1 MSKLSSPKVSAT
13 ESFFITIVNMGT
25 DKLGS
30 DFSFRCDCHNELLLF
45 KTNIYTNVLSAR
57 EKCCRKHIVFF
68 NSQLFKS
75 DERSRN
81 RKHDEISRLSAF
93 EIRKLYFNR
102 AFSLTEPDLDNELK
116 QQCINHISR
125 AALYFFPKPL
135 LI

>member
-57 EKCCRKHIVFF
+57 EKCCQKHIVFF
-68 NSQLFKS
+68 QLFKS

-93 EIRKLYFNR
+93 EIRKLYFYR

-125 AALYFFPKPL
+125 ATLYFFPKPL